1 MLKPVLSQL
10 VPAVLILGIGISG
23 LVWLSGESEPPAQTA
38 KPVVPPPVETQIL
51 DPEVHSFTI
60 RTDGNVV
67 PRRVAVLSAQVSGVV
82 IHKAETIE
90 AGRAVRAG
98 KLLLKIDPQEYQIE
112 LDQLAAELQQVD
124 ADLSRLDAEEEGQ
137 QALLKLAQREAELAT
152 AAFSRLKGLVGV
164 DAAGVAD
171 LEAAEQAEL
180 KARTSVRLLENASR
194 LIPEQRK
201 RLQAQRRLTEL
212 RRQEAQ
218 LKLDRTIVTAPFD
231 GIVSSIAVEKGNSVQ
246 AGDVLLSVE
255 DTSSME
261 VACTLKSDD
270 LYWLWNSVVS
280 DSDVGE
286 PRSEETIETEP
297 GLSAFAEIPPTEATV
312 TWQTAGRQFQW
323 KGRLS
328 RFEGGG
334 FDDRTRTVPCRVLV
348 DHSMSRDESDGPPTL
363 MRGMYV
369 GVKLEVVPRDPLWRI
384 PARSVQPDGQV
395 WTVNSGVLR
404 VHSIEPVRTLPDG
417 VLVRADSSGLKAGD
431 HVVITQMTTPLD
443 GNQVRERVIGGD
455 DSP

>member
-1 MLKPVLSQL
+1 MLKPVFSQL

-38 KPVVPPPVETQIL
+38 KPVVPPPVETQVL
-51 DPEVHSFTI
+51 DPEIRTFTI
-60 RTDGNVV
+60 HTDGNVE

-82 IHKAETIE
+82 IEKPETIE
-90 AGRAVRAG
+90 SGRAVRADD
-98 KLLLKIDPQEYQIE
+98 LLLKIDPQEYQIE
-112 LDQLAAELQQVD
+112 LEQLAAELLQVD
-124 ADLSRLDAEEEGQ
+124 ADLSRLDAEEDGQ
-137 QALLKLAQREAELAT
+137 QALLKLAQREAELAA
-152 AAFSRLKGLVGV
+152 AAFARLKGLVGV
-164 DAAGVAD
+164 DAAGIAD
-171 LEAAEQAEL
+171 LEAAEQSEL
-180 KARTSVRLLENASR
+180 KARTSVKMLENASR

-201 RLQAQRRLTEL
+201 RLQAQRKLTEL
-212 RRQEAQ
+212 RQQEAQ
-218 LKLDRTIVTAPFD
+218 LKLDRTTVTAPFD
-231 GIVSSIAVEKGNSVQ
+231 GIVSSIAVERGNSVL
-246 AGDVLLSVE
+246 AGDILLSVE

-270 LYWLWNSVVS
+270 LYWLWNSMASKNTESPTRETV
-280 DSDVGE
+280 DSELDNAIFADI
-286 PRSEETIETEP
+286 PA
-297 GLSAFAEIPPTEATV
+297 SAATV

-323 KGRLS
+323 TGRLS

-348 DHSMSRDESDGPPTL
+348 EHSTPRDESDGPPAL
-363 MRGMYV
+363 MRGMFV
-369 GVKLEVVPRDPLWRI
+369 SVELEVVPRDPLWRI
-384 PARSVQPDGQV
+384 PARAVQPDGQV

>member
-1 MLKPVLSQL
+1 MLKPVFSQL

-38 KPVVPPPVETQIL
+38 KPVVPPPVETQVL
-51 DPEVHSFTI
+51 DPEIRTFTI
-60 RTDGNVV
+60 HTDGNVE

-82 IHKAETIE
+82 IEKPETIE
-90 AGRAVRAG
+90 SGRAVRADD
-98 KLLLKIDPQEYQIE
+98 LLLKIDPQEYQIE
-112 LDQLAAELQQVD
+112 LEQLAAELLQVD
-124 ADLSRLDAEEEGQ
+124 ADLSRLAAEEDGQ
-137 QALLKLAQREAELAT
+137 QALLKLAQREAELAA
-152 AAFSRLKGLVGV
+152 AAFARLKGLVGV
-164 DAAGVAD
+164 DAAGIAD
-171 LEAAEQAEL
+171 LEAAEQSEL
-180 KARTSVRLLENASR
+180 KARTSVKMLENASR

-201 RLQAQRRLTEL
+201 RLQAQRKLTEL
-212 RRQEAQ
+212 RQQEAQ
-218 LKLDRTIVTAPFD
+218 LKLDRTTVTAPFD
-231 GIVSSIAVEKGNSVQ
+231 GIVSSIAVERGNSVL
-246 AGDVLLSVE
+246 AGDILLSVE

-270 LYWLWNSVVS
+270 LYWLWNSVAPKNTESPTRETV
-280 DSDVGE
+280 DSELDNAIFADI
-286 PRSEETIETEP
+286 PA
-297 GLSAFAEIPPTEATV
+297 SAATV

-323 KGRLS
+323 TGRLS

-348 DHSMSRDESDGPPTL
+348 EHSTPRDESDGPPAL
-363 MRGMYV
+363 MRGMFV
-369 GVKLEVVPRDPLWRI
+369 SVELEVVPRDPLWRI
-384 PARSVQPDGQV
+384 PARAVQPDGQV

>member
-1 MLKPVLSQL
+1 MLKPVFSQL

-38 KPVVPPPVETQIL
+38 KPVVPPPVETQVL
-51 DPEVHSFTI
+51 DPEIRTFTI
-60 RTDGNVV
+60 HTDGNVE

-82 IHKAETIE
+82 IEKPETIE
-90 AGRAVRAG
+90 SGRAVRADD
-98 KLLLKIDPQEYQIE
+98 LLLKIDPQEYQIE
-112 LDQLAAELQQVD
+112 LEQLAAELLQVD
-124 ADLSRLDAEEEGQ
+124 ADLSRLDAEEDGQ
-137 QALLKLAQREAELAT
+137 QALLKLAQREAELAA
-152 AAFSRLKGLVGV
+152 AAFARLKGLVGV
-164 DAAGVAD
+164 DAAGIAD
-171 LEAAEQAEL
+171 LEAAEQSEL
-180 KARTSVRLLENASR
+180 KARTSVKMLENASR

-201 RLQAQRRLTEL
+201 RLQAQRKLTEL
-212 RRQEAQ
+212 RQQEAQ
-218 LKLDRTIVTAPFD
+218 LKLDRTTVTAPFD
-231 GIVSSIAVEKGNSVQ
+231 GIVSSIAVERGNSVL
-246 AGDVLLSVE
+246 AGDILLSVE

-270 LYWLWNSVVS
+270 LYWLWNSVAPKNTESPTRETV
-280 DSDVGE
+280 DSELDNAIFADI
-286 PRSEETIETEP
+286 PA
-297 GLSAFAEIPPTEATV
+297 SAATV

-323 KGRLS
+323 TGRLS

-348 DHSMSRDESDGPPTL
+348 EHSTPRDESDGPPAL
-363 MRGMYV
+363 MRGMFV
-369 GVKLEVVPRDPLWRI
+369 SVELEVVPRDPLWRI
-384 PARSVQPDGQV
+384 PARAVQPDGQV

>member
-38 KPVVPPPVETQIL
+38 KPVVPPPVETQVL
-51 DPEVHSFTI
+51 DPEIRSFTI

-67 PRRVAVLSAQVSGVV
+67 PRRVAVLSAQISGVV
-82 IHKAETIE
+82 IEKPETIE
-90 AGRAVRAG
+90 SGRAVQAG
-98 KLLLKIDPQEYQIE
+98 DLLLKIDPQEYQIA

-124 ADLSRLDAEEEGQ
+124 ADLSRLDTEEVGQ
-137 QALLKLAQREAELAT
+137 EALLKLAQRESELAA
-152 AAFSRLKGLVGV
+152 AAFARLKGLVGV

-171 LEAAEQAEL
+171 LEAAEQTEL
-180 KARTSVRLLENASR
+180 KARTTVRTLENARR

-201 RLQAQRRLTEL
+201 RLQAQRKLTEL

-218 LKLDRTIVTAPFD
+218 LKLDRTTVTAPFD
-231 GIVSSIAVEKGNSVQ
+231 GIVSSIAVEQGNSVQ
-246 AGDVLLSVE
+246 AGDILLSVE
-255 DTSSME
+255 DSSSME

-270 LYWLWNSVVS
+270 LYWLWNSVISKDAAAPSPSPATTDTKVNNA
-280 DSDVGE
+280 V
-286 PRSEETIETEP
+286 
-297 GLSAFAEIPPTEATV
+297 FAEIPPAEATV

-323 KGRLS
+323 TGRLS

-348 DHSMSRDESDGPPTL
+348 DHSPSRDESDGPPTL
-363 MRGMYV
+363 MRGMFV
-369 GVKLEVVPRDPLWRI
+369 GVNLEVVPRDPLWRI

-395 WTVNSGVLR
+395 WTMCGPWAS
-404 VHSIEPVRTLPDG
+404 
-417 VLVRADSSGLKAGD
+417 
-431 HVVITQMTTPLD
+431 
-443 GNQVRERVIGGD
+443 
-455 DSP
+455 

>member
-23 LVWLSGESEPPAQTA
+23 LLWLSGESEPPAQTS
-38 KPVVPPPVETQIL
+38 KPVVPPPVETQVL
-51 DPEVHSFTI
+51 DPKIRSFTI
-60 RTDGNVV
+60 HTDGNVV
-67 PRRVAVLSAQVSGVV
+67 PRRVAVLSAQVSGLV
-82 IHKAETIE
+82 IAKPETIE
-90 AGRAVRAG
+90 SGRAVRAG
-98 KLLLKIDPQEYQIE
+98 ELLLKIDPQEYQIE

-137 QALLKLAQREAELAT
+137 QALLKLAQREAELAA
-152 AAFSRLKGLVGV
+152 AAFTRLKGLVGV

-171 LEAAEQAEL
+171 LEAAEQTEL
-180 KARTSVRLLENASR
+180 KAKTAVRLLENASR

-201 RLQAQRRLTEL
+201 RLRAQRKLIEL
-212 RRQEAQ
+212 RSQDAQ
-218 LKLDRTIVTAPFD
+218 LNLDRTVVTAPFA
-231 GIVSSIAVEKGNSVQ
+231 GVVSSITVEQGNSVQ

-255 DTSSME
+255 DSASME

-270 LYWLWNSVVS
+270 LYWLWNSTMLDGDAEES
-280 DSDVGE
+280 
-286 PRSEETIETEP
+286 RSVEAIESNVRN
-297 GLSAFAEIPPTEATV
+297 SAFTEIPPAEATV

-323 KGRLS
+323 TGRLS

-334 FDDRTRTVPCRVLV
+334 FDDKTRTVPCRVLV
-348 DHSMSRDESDGPPTL
+348 DHSVERENSDGPPAL

-369 GVKLEVVPRDPLWRI
+369 GVEIEVVPGDPLWRI
-384 PARSVQPDGQV
+384 PVRAVQPDGQV
-395 WTVNSGVLR
+395 WTVQDGVLR

-417 VLVRADSSGLKAGD
+417 VLIRAGSSGLKSGN
-431 HVVITQMTTPLD
+431 HVVVTQMTTPLD
-443 GNQVRERVIGGD
+443 GNQVREGVIGGD